1 MFDKPTQERYT
12 VIKKVSQTVTNAD
25 QADLATDFPLLQRG
39 LRKGKI
45 GTIFQRDFGSQHI
58 YPTDKYPK
66 APDGNAITMLTPMD
80 DLYDA
85 KTGKRHNIHIGYSAG
100 NVFRVNV
107 DANDGESATPNWQDL
122 TRVLKGVVANYGPNF
137 ITLTASTIT
146 ENLSTVETVSDDECN
161 GWVLYNKTLAEYYK
175 TITNVVNNGSGAC
188 RVTVSNH
195 GLVDNVLVNV
205 EGVQGATGANGVWLV
220 DVIDSNTFDLVGSTF
235 GGSYTG
241 GGVVTRLGQTLLI
254 ITDTVNLGSTVEF
267 TVAANMKQDPEILHA
282 PGDVVYLIRSR
293 AWYEQLASEMTNAI
307 GKGFGTINSIAMIDN
322 EPQSKRTLYINSASG
337 GQTPLRIQHHES
349 RGRIYASS
357 GTPLLTLPENWYL
370 EEAIHPI
377 FYVKF
382 GSLENPLTTT
392 GLAIIHNSGE
402 PLSKDTL
409 QAHGAWAKILATV
422 GNVGYTIYRGSDGGK
437 LKYIRG
443 YIVLIFDGYQR
454 SDPVVE
460 FFASS
465 GGVNAP
471 KIDFQF
477 EIAPA
482 KMNQHITGMEIYAQ
496 LITDVEYESS
506 VNNLNERNFSDA
518 DVQLVKTIYFD
529 RVNDSKGGTVTVSA
543 ASGLTVDGG
552 YTLSWTLSPLQGD
565 WEVQWKNIKFSRVFG
580 IETELHLFRFIQS
593 TITGNPSI
601 LDNLNHAV
609 VKTRSPVKPIFATR
623 AGDVNGAMVVVALDD
638 STLACSVVG
647 GNGVVWD
654 DAFPDV
660 LVSQTGSRLRI
671 PLQSKGQMLGIE
683 FVPVT
688 YTGQRPS
695 QMILVL
701 KKHEKE
707 LVDLINGNYVY
718 PADVASGKSIV
729 RHPFGVVWAGEG
741 GIYEFDGSGQ
751 ERIINLLTL
760 NEYNGTLTCDDG
772 ITSITTSAYRSAVV
786 GGYIPLTRQVMLQ
799 VQQNKPDGS
808 GTEYV
813 TKLYNIDT
821 KDWAPDR
828 IFGDVSGGRA
838 ISFIATRN
846 DKLVNLSI
854 SGGVI
859 KYPVVGKFKD
869 EILYDGTGGVGYLVE
884 QIINVGQL
892 YSYDPLSIL
901 KWFATDYKGQV
912 VSGSPVFT
920 TYFYANDETAPFD
933 SHVQSIGG
941 SEREIQIK
949 NRGGVRRLRIKHELT
964 VANALLTGELE
975 IRTVIIGFEPD
986 KRSGLK

>member
-12 VIKKVSQTVTNAD
+12 VIKKVSKTVTNAD

-39 LRKGKI
+39 LRRGKI

-66 APDGNAITMLTPMD
+66 APDGSALTMLTPMD

-85 KTGKRHNIHIGYSAG
+85 KTGKRHNIHIGYGAG
-100 NVFRVNV
+100 NLFRVNV

-122 TRVLKGVVANYGPNF
+122 TRVLKGVVADYGPTF
-137 ITLTASTIT
+137 IKLTASTIT

-161 GWVLYNKTLAEYYK
+161 GWVLYNKTLAEYYR
-175 TITNVVNNGSGAC
+175 TVENVEDNGSGRC
-188 RVTVSNH
+188 RVTITNH
-195 GLVDNVLVNV
+195 GLVDNALVDI
-205 EGVQGATGANGVWLV
+205 EGVQGVTGANGVWRV
-220 DVIDSNTFDLVGSTF
+220 DVIDANRFDLIDSGY

-241 GGVVTRLGQTLLI
+241 GGRVIRLGQTLLI
-254 ITDTVNLGSTVEF
+254 ITDTINLGSTVEF
-267 TVAANMKQDPEILHA
+267 VVEANMQKDPYILHI
-282 PGDVVYLIRSR
+282 PGDIVYLIRSR
-293 AWYEQLASEMTNAI
+293 ALYERLAAEMTNAI
-307 GKGFGTINSIAMIDN
+307 GIGFGTIYNISMIDN
-322 EPQSKRTLYINSASG
+322 EPQSKRTLYINSIFG
-337 GQTPLRIQHHES
+337 GEVPLRIQYHKE
-349 RGRIYASS
+349 RGRFYTSN
-357 GTPLLTLPENWYL
+357 GTPLFTWPEGWYL

-377 FYVKF
+377 FYNKF
-382 GSLENPLTTT
+382 GTLENPLTSSAKTFVR
-392 GLAIIHNSGE
+392 NSGL
-402 PLSKDTL
+402 PNSTDTMQTFGVWL
-409 QAHGAWAKILATV
+409 GIIAGS
-422 GNVGYTIYRGSDGGK
+422 GNVGYTIYRGADGGK

-460 FFASS
+460 FFTSS
-465 GGVNAP
+465 NGVNAP
-471 KIDFQF
+471 KINFQF
-477 EIAPA
+477 TIAPA

-518 DVQLVKTIYFD
+518 DIQLVKTIYFD

-543 ASGLTVDGG
+543 LSGSITDGS
-552 YTLSWTLSPLQGD
+552 YILSWTLSPLQGD
-565 WEVQWKNIKFSRVFG
+565 WEVQWKNTKSV
-580 IETELHLFRFIQS
+580 IQS
-593 TITGNPSI
+593 TVTGNPSI

-688 YTGQRPS
+688 NTGQRPS

-701 KKHEKE
+701 KRHEKE

-772 ITSITTSAYRSAVV
+772 ITPITTSAYRSAVV
-786 GGYIPLTRQVMLQ
+786 GGYIPLMRQVILQ

-813 TKLYNIDT
+813 AKLYNIDT

-869 EILYDGTGGVGYLVE
+869 EILYDGTGGVGYQAE

-901 KWFATDYKGQV
+901 KWFATDYNGQV

-920 TYFYANDETAPFD
+920 TYFYANDEAAPFD
-933 SHVQSIGG
+933 SHTQSIGG

-964 VANALLTGELE
+964 AANALLTGELE

>member
-39 LRKGKI
+39 LRRGKI

-66 APDGNAITMLTPMD
+66 APDGSAITMLTPMD
-80 DLYDA
+80 DLYDS
-85 KTGKRHNIHIGYSAG
+85 KTGKRHNIHIGYGAG

-122 TRVLKGVVANYGPNF
+122 TRVLKGVVASYKPTS

-146 ENLSTVETVSDDECN
+146 ENLSTVETISDDECN
-161 GWVLYNKTLAEYYK
+161 GWVLYNKTLAEYYR

-188 RVTVSNH
+188 RITVPNH
-195 GLVDNVLVNV
+195 GLIDNMLVEI
-205 EGVQGATGANGVWLV
+205 EGVQGATGTNGAWLI

-241 GGVVTRLGQTLLI
+241 GGRVIRLGQTLLI

-267 TVAANMKQDPEILHA
+267 TVAANMKQNPEILHA
-282 PGDVVYLIRSR
+282 PGDIVYLIRSR
-293 AWYEQLASEMTNAI
+293 ALYERLAAEMPNAI
-307 GKGFGTINSIAMIDN
+307 GIGFGTINNITMVDN
-322 EPQSKRTLYINSASG
+322 EPQSKRTLYINSIFG
-337 GQTPLRIQHHES
+337 GEVPLRIQYHKE
-349 RGRIYASS
+349 RGRFYTSN
-357 GTPLLTLPENWYL
+357 GTPLFTWPEGWYL

-377 FYVKF
+377 FYDKF
-382 GSLENPLTTT
+382 GTLENPLTSAAKTYVR
-392 GLAIIHNSGE
+392 NSGL
-402 PLSKDTL
+402 PNSTDTIQTFGVWL
-409 QAHGAWAKILATV
+409 YIQAGPT
-422 GNVGYTIYRGSDGGK
+422 NVGYTIYRGADGGK

-460 FFASS
+460 FFTSS

-471 KIDFQF
+471 KIDFTF
-477 EIAPA
+477 DIAPA
-482 KMNQHITGMEIYAQ
+482 KMNQHVTGMEIYAQ

-543 ASGLTVDGG
+543 LSGSITDGL
-552 YTLSWTLSPLQGD
+552 YRLSWTLSPLQGD
-565 WEVQWKNIKFSRVFG
+565 WEVQWKNVKIPRRPLAEDEVVV
-580 IETELHLFRFIQS
+580 LRFIQS

-609 VKTRSPVKPIFATR
+609 VKTRSPVRPIFATR

-688 YTGQRPS
+688 YVGQRPS

-701 KKHEKE
+701 KRHEKE

-786 GGYIPLTRQVMLQ
+786 GGYIPLTRQVILQ

-869 EILYDGTGGVGYLVE
+869 EILYDGTGGVGYLAE

-933 SHVQSIGG
+933 SHTQSIGG

-964 VANALLTGELE
+964 AANALLTGELE